1 MNIRLLTASDAES
14 YWELRVQALKQ
25 SPESFLIT
33 YEEELKQDNPI
44 EKYSETLQN
53 ENRYTY
59 GVFIDEEL
67 VGVGTLQVEKP
78 LKIRHK
84 ANILAIYVS
93 QKHRGLRIGKTLMQ
107 HIIENAKLLGLE
119 QLHLTVV
126 SNNNTAKKLYS
137 SLGFCRY
144 GLEEKALKLND
155 QYWDEEHMVLY
166 L

>member
-25 SPESFLIT
+25 SPEAFLMT
-33 YEEELKQDNPI
+33 YEEELHQENPI
-44 EKYSETLQN
+44 NKYAQTLQS
-53 ENRYTY
+53 ESRYTY
-59 GVFIDEEL
+59 GVFNGEEL
-67 VGVGTLQVEKP
+67 IGVGTLQVEKP

-84 ANILAIYVS
+84 ANILAMYVS
-93 QKHRGLRIGKTLMQ
+93 QNHRGSSIGKTLMR
-107 HIIENAKLLGLE
+107 HLIEKAKSLELE

-126 SNNNTAKKLYS
+126 SNNHTAEKLYS

-144 GLEEKALKLND
+144 GLEEKALKLNE
-155 QYWDEEHMVLY
+155 QYWDEEHMVLF

>member
-14 YWELRVQALKQ
+14 YWKVRVQALKQ
-25 SPESFLIT
+25 SPESFLMT
-33 YEEELKQDNPI
+33 SEEELQQDNPI
-44 EKYSETLQN
+44 NKYAETLQDK
-53 ENRYTY
+53 NRYTY

-67 VGVGTLQVEKP
+67 IGVGTLQVEKP
-78 LKIRHK
+78 LKIKHK
-84 ANILAIYVS
+84 ANVLAMYVS
-93 QKHRGLRIGKTLMQ
+93 QKHRGLRIGKTLML
-107 HIIENAKLLGLE
+107 HLIENAKSLELE

-126 SNNNTAKKLYS
+126 SNNNTAKNLYS

-144 GLEEKALKLND
+144 GLEKKALKLNE